1 MDLMSFRAEDEQ
13 PSVFVLQQDRR
24 YSVVAVFNWT
34 KQPRSHRLGLAELGI
49 QMKGPVT
56 AYDIFDRSRTVELQ
70 GDKLVLENEPPHSV
84 RMIRLADTSVAEA
97 APGVSVKAPRAGEA
111 GEEIHFAA
119 EVDPDGVPALR
130 YRWHFGDGTTG
141 EGKEV
146 AHAYTFSG
154 DFLAALEVD
163 GVDGVAARVEHRVQV
178 SGSLKTPFRLE
189 NSRRFVP

>member
-1 MDLMSFRAEDEQ
+1 MSAEV
-13 PSVFVLQQDRR
+13 SSL
-24 YSVVAVFNWT
+24 
-34 KQPRSHRLGLAELGI
+34 
-49 QMKGPVT
+49 
-56 AYDIFDRSRTVELQ
+56 VELS
-70 GDKLVLENEPPHSV
+70 GDLAGTYRRTPSSGESV
-84 RMIRLADTSVAEA
+84 DTSVAEA